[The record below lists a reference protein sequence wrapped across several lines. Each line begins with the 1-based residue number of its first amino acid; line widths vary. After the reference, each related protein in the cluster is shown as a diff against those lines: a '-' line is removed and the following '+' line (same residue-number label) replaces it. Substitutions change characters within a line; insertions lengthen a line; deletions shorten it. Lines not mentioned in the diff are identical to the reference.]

1 MKNGTGKQKLRFGLT
16 SVIITQLIVFTLL
29 IIFHETDIF
38 FYYVA
43 FAIEM
48 GIIILMLYIFARIS
62 NTSKELEKNKMKL
75 KNIFETIDVA
85 IWSHD
90 LKTNKLLITKGV
102 EKLYGR
108 KLAEFYHDHEL
119 WKKVIVPEDRLFLY
133 ERDRNLREGN
143 SVTSIYRILRPN
155 GEIRWIQDRGI
166 PTLDEDGNFIDF
178 TSIIFDITDRKESE
192 DRYQTIVE
200 MSPNL
205 VAIIANHN
213 IEYINEAGCQ
223 IIGTNN
229 SHSLIGQSI
238 DKIIT
243 PNMMEKIE
251 KHLQMINFDKR
262 VIFEIDGPR
271 LDGKWIEME
280 VAARFIHVGGKK
292 AIQII
297 GRDITEQKKSER
309 MITHMAYYDELT
321 GLPNRNMFRQQLYS
335 SLMNKDIQKLAILFL
350 DLDRFK
356 IINDTKGHSVGDLIL
371 KKVAQKLQNIFQ
383 NEGLISRQGGDEFIV
398 MLLDINRINILDFC
412 QRIINQF
419 SSPIMLDNEE
429 FYITV
434 SIGISL
440 YPEDGGDEETLIK
453 HADTA
458 MYHAKDKGKNNF
470 QFYHSFL
477 NHHTTRI
484 MELETSLRKGI
495 KHNQFM
501 LHYQPQVDLST
512 GTIVGAEAL
521 LRWYHPEHGIISP
534 NEFIPLAEETGLI
547 VPLGK
552 WILKTACLQ
561 NKQWQNAG
569 KRPIPVSVNISVR
582 QLQDEDFVEYIK
594 LVLKETQL
602 EPQYLDL
609 EITESIMQDIE
620 SSIKILAE
628 LKGIG
633 VFISIDDFGKGFSS
647 LSYLRYLPIDQI
659 KIDKSF
665 VDDITVHVSAGQ
677 IVKTIIDLGHNLD
690 FGLVAEGVENEAQI
704 QFLVDHGCQKG
715 QGFFFSK
722 PINAMEMKKLLV
734 TNQMLKP

>member
-1 MKNGTGKQKLRFGLT
+1 MT
-16 SVIITQLIVFTLL
+16 
-29 IIFHETDIF
+29 
-38 FYYVA
+38 
-43 FAIEM
+43 
-48 GIIILMLYIFARIS
+48 
-62 NTSKELEKNKMKL
+62 
-75 KNIFETIDVA
+75 
-85 IWSHD
+85 
-90 LKTNKLLITKGV
+90 
-102 EKLYGR
+102 
-108 KLAEFYHDHEL
+108 
-119 WKKVIVPEDRLFLY
+119 
-133 ERDRNLREGN
+133 
-143 SVTSIYRILRPN
+143 
-155 GEIRWIQDRGI
+155 
-166 PTLDEDGNFIDF
+166 
-178 TSIIFDITDRKESE
+178 KESYLKSMVQ
-192 DRYQTIVE
+192 DQMGNGLRW
-200 MSPNL
+200 
-205 VAIIANHN
+205 
-213 IEYINEAGCQ
+213 
-223 IIGTNN
+223 
-229 SHSLIGQSI
+229 
-238 DKIIT
+238 K
-243 PNMMEKIE
+243 
-251 KHLQMINFDKR
+251 LQPASFMLG
-262 VIFEIDGPR
+262 E
-271 LDGKWIEME
+271 
-280 VAARFIHVGGKK
+280 KK
-292 AIQII
+292 AVQII

-309 MITHMAYYDELT
+309 IISHLAYYDELT
-321 GLPNRNMFRQQLYS
+321 GLPNRNMFRQELYS
-335 SLMNKDIQKLAILFL
+335 SLLNKDIQSLAILFL

-371 KKVAQKLQNIFQ
+371 KKVAQKLEKIFQ

-398 MLLDINRINILDFC
+398 MLLNVNRIKILDFC

-419 SSPIMLDNEE
+419 SSPIILDNEE

-440 YPEDGGDEETLIK
+440 YPEDGVDEETLIK

-477 NHHTTRI
+477 IHHTTRMI
-484 MELETSLRKGI
+484 ELESSLRKAI
-495 KHNQFM
+495 QHNQFM
-501 LHYQPQVDLST
+501 LYYQPQIELST

-521 LRWYHPEHGIISP
+521 LRWFHPEHGIIAP

-552 WILKTACLQ
+552 WILETACLQ

-569 KRPIPVSVNISVR
+569 KRPIPVSVNVSVR

-602 EPQYLDL
+602 EPKYLDL

-633 VFISIDDFGKGFSS
+633 VSISIDDFGKGFSS

-665 VDDITVHVSAGQ
+665 VDDITVHASAGQ

-690 FGLVAEGVENEAQI
+690 FGLVAEGIENEAQI
-704 QFLVDHGCQKG
+704 QFLVNHGCQKG

-722 PINAMEMKKLLV
+722 PITAMGMEKLLM
-734 TNQMLKP
+734 TNQLFKP

>member
-1 MKNGTGKQKLRFGLT
+1 M
-16 SVIITQLIVFTLL
+16 
-29 IIFHETDIF
+29 
-38 FYYVA
+38 FYIYS
-43 FAIEM
+43 
-48 GIIILMLYIFARIS
+48 RIS
-62 NTSKELEKNKMKL
+62 NTREELEKNKIKL

-90 LKTNKLLITKGV
+90 LKTNKLLITKGI

-108 KLAEFYHDHEL
+108 KLTEFYHDHEL
-119 WKKVIVPEDRLFLY
+119 WKKVIVPEDQLFLY
-133 ERDRNLREGN
+133 DRDLNLREGK
-143 SVTSIYRILRPN
+143 SVTSIYRILRPT

-166 PTLDEDGNFIDF
+166 PTLDEEGNFVDF

-205 VAIIANHN
+205 VAIIANHK

-229 SHSLIGQSI
+229 PHALIGQSI
-238 DKIIT
+238 NKIIT
-243 PNMMEKIE
+243 PNMMGKIE
-251 KHLQMINFDKR
+251 KQLKNINFDKR

-271 LDGKWIEME
+271 SDGKWIEME
-280 VAARFIHVGGKK
+280 VAARFIHLGGKK
-292 AIQII
+292 AVQII

-309 MITHMAYYDELT
+309 IITHMAYYDELT
-321 GLPNRNMFRQQLYS
+321 GLPNRNMFRQELYS
-335 SLMNKDIQKLAILFL
+335 SLLNKDIQRLAILFL

-371 KKVAQKLQNIFQ
+371 KRIAQKLENIFQ

-398 MLLDINRINILDFC
+398 MLLDVNRITILDFC

-419 SSPIMLDNEE
+419 SSPIILDNEE

-440 YPEDGGDEETLIK
+440 YPEDGVDEETLIK

-470 QFYHSFL
+470 QFYHSYL
-477 NHHTTRI
+477 IHHTTRM
-484 MELETSLRKGI
+484 MELETSLRKAI
-495 KHNQFM
+495 QHNQFM
-501 LHYQPQVDLST
+501 LHYQPQIELST

-521 LRWYHPEHGIISP
+521 LRWYHPEHGIIAP

-569 KRPIPVSVNISVR
+569 KRPIPVSVNVSVR

-620 SSIKILAE
+620 SSIKILTE

-665 VDDITVHVSAGQ
+665 VDDITVHASAGQ

-690 FGLVAEGVENEAQI
+690 FGLVAEGIENEAQI
-704 QFLVDHGCQKG
+704 QFLVNHGCQKG

-722 PINAMEMKKLLV
+722 PITAKEMEKLFV
-734 TNQMLKP
+734 TNQL